1 LRGVRI
7 GIRHPRTRTR
17 RQTDVSVEIT
27 RSGALAASS
36 VPTAGRSR
44 RWRRYRNRNLL
55 IGGCMLGAI
64 VLLALFA
71 PLISPYEPL
80 KQDYAI
86 TQQPP
91 SLAHPFGTD
100 NFGRDVF
107 TRVLYGAR
115 IDLRVGLISV
125 IPPFIIGIVLGA
137 LAAYYGG
144 ILDTLIMRL
153 ADIVQSFPFIVLV
166 IAIVAVLGPGL
177 TNMYIAVALIAW
189 IVYARLI
196 RSEILVEKQKEYVVA
211 ARACGNTDWRILK
224 LHLLPNV
231 ISSSVVFAMADIALY
246 ILLAAS
252 LSFLGLGAKPPM
264 PEWGAMITE
273 GRDFITTSWWMSA
286 LPGLAIVIT
295 GVALSFVGDGL
306 ADALR
311 PEAE

>member
-1 LRGVRI
+1 VAVET
-7 GIRHPRTRTR
+7 TR
-17 RQTDVSVEIT
+17 V
-27 RSGALAASS
+27 GALSAAN
-36 VPTAGRSR
+36 VLPAGRKR
-44 RWRRYRNRNLL
+44 HWRRFRNRNLL
-55 IGGCMLGAI
+55 IGGAMIGMI
-64 VLLALFA
+64 LLAALLA
-71 PLISPYEPL
+71 PLISPYNPQ

-144 ILDTLIMRL
+144 LLDTLIMRL

-196 RSEILVEKQKEYVVA
+196 RSEVLVEKQKEYVVA

-231 ISSSVVFAMADIALY
+231 ISSSIVFAMADIALY

-286 LPGLAIVIT
+286 LPGLAIVVT